1 MDAERKEINRLV
13 AKTHPENVASQRV
26 CVKCGGRRGETLV
39 GDYERWVD
47 GGVKSDVWLFYFERP
62 GVVVEEGDWGMGR
75 TGGKGGNAGMEETW
89 VGDMGAGK
97 EAGDR

>member
-1 MDAERKEINRLV
+1 MDAERKEIKKLV

-47 GGVKSDVWLFYFERP
+47 GGVKSDVWLFYFERSE
-62 GVVVEEGDWGMGR
+62 VVVEEGDRGMGR
-75 TGGKGGNAGMEETW
+75 TGGKGGNAGMGENG
-89 VGDMGAGK
+89 VADMAAGK
-97 EAGDR
+97 EAGDK